1 MDTKDL
7 QFETSKDEKDLIT
20 LKASVSKDAYNSEL
34 QKQIEYYKP
43 KVNIKGFRV
52 GHAPN
57 DIVYSR
63 YKDALEGATNEILI
77 EEVWNTYS
85 DEKNAKS
92 LGTPKLSNMENKD
105 DGLHLTYEYYPI
117 PEFDLPDLASII
129 VEKDKYEVDDSV
141 VEEAYKLSLQRF
153 SQYAESDLKS
163 EIGDRVYVKIEF
175 DDDKYK
181 KYNKELTVVAKD
193 GENES
198 VFSKNAIGIKKGDKK
213 LITTYIDGREAT
225 LIMEILK
232 VEKPDM
238 KDDSKEEDRNKV
250 KESLK
255 EHLIKRA
262 EERANY
268 NLINKTLFDK
278 LLETVN
284 MEIPKGYYEEELKRA
299 LDDFEKSIANNG
311 MSKTEFLISV
321 AKTED
326 AIKKEYEENVRKQIT
341 FDLIMAKLAD
351 IHKDSIN
358 INEDKAKEYANRM
371 YQYQSYLGLTKRPK
385 EEQQNIINYIMR
397 DAQNR
402 ATSEAILE
410 YIKEHVQINEKDSGK
425 FVPEESD
432 IWAGY

>member
-43 KVNIKGFRV
+43 KVNIKGFRI

-63 YKDALEGATNEILI
+63 YRDALEGATNEILI

-92 LGTPKLSNMENKD
+92 MGTPKLSNMENKD

-117 PEFDLPDLASII
+117 PEFDLPDLASIV

-181 KYNKELTVVAKD
+181 KYNKELTVAARD

-198 VFSKNAIGIKKGDKK
+198 VFSKNSIGVKKSDKK
-213 LITTYIDGREAT
+213 LITTYIDGRETT

-268 NLINKTLFDK
+268 NLVNKTLFDK
-278 LLETVN
+278 LLGEVN

-299 LDDFEKSIANNG
+299 LDDFEKSVSNNG

-326 AIKKEYEENVRKQIT
+326 MIKKEYEENVRKQIT

-351 IHKDSIN
+351 TYKDSIN

-425 FVPEESD
+425 FVPEEND

>member
-34 QKQIEYYKP
+34 TKQIEYYKP
-43 KVNIKGFRV
+43 KVNIRGFRV

-92 LGTPKLSNMENKD
+92 MGTPKLSNMENKE

-117 PEFDLPDLASII
+117 PEFDLPDLASIV
-129 VEKDKYEVDDSV
+129 VEKDKYEVDDNV

-153 SQYAESDLKS
+153 SQYVESDLKS

-181 KYNKELTVVAKD
+181 KYNKELTVIAKD

-198 VFSKNAIGIKKGDKK
+198 VFSKNSIEVKKGDKK

-268 NLINKTLFDK
+268 NLVNKTLFDK

-311 MSKTEFLISV
+311 MNKTEFLISV

-326 AIKKEYEENVRKQIT
+326 TIKKEYEENVRKQIT

-351 IHKDSIN
+351 TYKDSIN

-385 EEQQNIINYIMR
+385 EEQQNIINYIMK

-425 FVPEESD
+425 FVPEEND

>member
-34 QKQIEYYKP
+34 KKQIEYYKP

-77 EEVWNTYS
+77 EEVWNAYS

-92 LGTPKLSNMENKD
+92 MGTPKLSNMENKE

-117 PEFDLPDLASII
+117 PEFDLPDLASIV
-129 VEKDKYEVDDSV
+129 VEKDKYEVDDNV

-153 SQYAESDLKS
+153 SQYVESDLKS

-181 KYNKELTVVAKD
+181 KYNKELTVIAKD

-198 VFSKNAIGIKKGDKK
+198 VFSKNSIEVKKGDKK

-268 NLINKTLFDK
+268 NLVNKTLFDK

-311 MSKTEFLISV
+311 MNKTEFLISV

-351 IHKDSIN
+351 TYKDSIN

-385 EEQQNIINYIMR
+385 EEQQNIINYIMK

-425 FVPEESD
+425 FVPEEND

>member
-63 YKDALEGATNEILI
+63 YRDALEGATNEILI

-92 LGTPKLSNMENKD
+92 MGTPKLSNMENKD

-117 PEFDLPDLASII
+117 PEFDLPDLASIV

-181 KYNKELTVVAKD
+181 KYNKELTVAARD

-198 VFSKNAIGIKKGDKK
+198 VFSKNSIGVKKSDKK
-213 LITTYIDGREAT
+213 LITTYVDGRETT

-268 NLINKTLFDK
+268 NLVNKTLFDK

-299 LDDFEKSIANNG
+299 LDDFEKSVANNG

-326 AIKKEYEENVRKQIT
+326 MIKKEYEENVKKQIT

-351 IHKDSIN
+351 TYKDSIN

-425 FVPEESD
+425 FVPEEND

>member
-7 QFETSKDEKDLIT
+7 QFEISKDEKDLIT

-63 YKDALEGATNEILI
+63 YRDALEGATNEILI

-92 LGTPKLSNMENKD
+92 MGTPKLSNMENKD

-117 PEFDLPDLASII
+117 PEFDLPDLASIV
-129 VEKDKYEVDDSV
+129 VEKDKYEVDDGV

-181 KYNKELTVVAKD
+181 KYNKELTVAARD

-198 VFSKNAIGIKKGDKK
+198 VFSKNSIGVKKGDKK
-213 LITTYIDGREAT
+213 LITTYIDGRETT

-268 NLINKTLFDK
+268 NLVNKTLFDK
-278 LLETVN
+278 LLGTVN
-284 MEIPKGYYEEELKRA
+284 IEIPKGYYEEELKRA
-299 LDDFEKSIANNG
+299 LDDFEKSVANNG

-326 AIKKEYEENVRKQIT
+326 MIKKEYEENVRKQIT

-351 IHKDSIN
+351 TYKDSIN

-425 FVPEESD
+425 FVPEEND
-432 IWAGY
+432 IWASY

>member
-20 LKASVSKDAYNSEL
+20 LKASVSKEAYDSEL
-34 QKQIEYYKP
+34 KKQIEYYKP

-63 YKDALEGATNEILI
+63 YKGALEGATNEILI

-85 DEKNAKS
+85 EEKNAKS
-92 LGTPKLSNMENKD
+92 MGTPKLSNMENKD
-105 DGLHLTYEYYPI
+105 GELHLTYEYYPI

-141 VEEAYKLSLQRF
+141 VEQAYKLSLQRF
-153 SQYAESDLKS
+153 SQFSESDLKS

-198 VFSKNAIGIKKGDKK
+198 VFSKNSIGVKKSDKK
-213 LITTYIDGREAT
+213 LITTYIDGRETT

-238 KDDSKEEDRNKV
+238 KDDSKEEDRNRV

-255 EHLIKRA
+255 EHLINRA

-268 NLINKTLFDK
+268 NLVNKTLFDK
-278 LLETVN
+278 MLDMVN

-299 LDDFEKSIANNG
+299 LEDFEKSISNNG

-326 AIKKEYEENVRKQIT
+326 TIKKEYEDNVKKQIT

-351 IHKDSIN
+351 TYKDSIN

-402 ATSEAILE
+402 ATSEAILD
-410 YIKEHVQINEKDSGK
+410 YIKEHVQINEKDCEK
-425 FVPEESD
+425 FVPEEND

>member
-63 YKDALEGATNEILI
+63 YRDALEGATNEILI

-92 LGTPKLSNMENKD
+92 MGTPKLSNMENKD

-117 PEFDLPDLASII
+117 PEFDLPDLASIV
-129 VEKDKYEVDDSV
+129 VEKDKYEVDDNV

-181 KYNKELTVVAKD
+181 KYNKELTVAARD

-198 VFSKNAIGIKKGDKK
+198 VFSKNSIGVKKGDKK
-213 LITTYIDGREAT
+213 LITTYIDGRETT

-262 EERANY
+262 EKRANY
-268 NLINKTLFDK
+268 NLVNKTLFDK
-278 LLETVN
+278 LLGTVN
-284 MEIPKGYYEEELKRA
+284 TEIPKGYYEEELKRA
-299 LDDFEKSIANNG
+299 LEDFEKSVANNG

-326 AIKKEYEENVRKQIT
+326 MIKKEYEENVRKQIT

-351 IHKDSIN
+351 TYKDSIN

-410 YIKEHVQINEKDSGK
+410 YIKEHVQINEKASGK
-425 FVPEESD
+425 FVPEEND

>member
-63 YKDALEGATNEILI
+63 YKDALESATNEILI

-117 PEFDLPDLASII
+117 PEFDLPDLASIV
-129 VEKDKYEVDDSV
+129 VEKDKYEVDDRV

-268 NLINKTLFDK
+268 NLVNKTLFDK

>member
-43 KVNIKGFRV
+43 KVNIKGFRI

-63 YKDALEGATNEILI
+63 YRDALEGATNEILI

-92 LGTPKLSNMENKD
+92 MGTPKLSNMENKD

-117 PEFDLPDLASII
+117 PEFDLPDLASIV

-181 KYNKELTVVAKD
+181 KYNKELTVAARD

-198 VFSKNAIGIKKGDKK
+198 VFSKNSIGVKKGDKK
-213 LITTYIDGREAT
+213 LITTYIDGRETT

-268 NLINKTLFDK
+268 NLVNKTLFDK
-278 LLETVN
+278 LLGTVN
-284 MEIPKGYYEEELKRA
+284 IEIPKGYYEEELKRA
-299 LDDFEKSIANNG
+299 LDDFEKSVSNNG

-326 AIKKEYEENVRKQIT
+326 MIKKEYEENVRKQIT

-351 IHKDSIN
+351 TYKDSIN

-425 FVPEESD
+425 FVPEEND

>member
-117 PEFDLPDLASII
+117 PEFDLPDLASIV

-153 SQYAESDLKS
+153 SQYAESDFKS

-268 NLINKTLFDK
+268 NLVNKTLFDK

-371 YQYQSYLGLTKRPK
+371 YQYQNYLGLTKRPK

>member
-43 KVNIKGFRV
+43 KVNIKGFRI

-63 YKDALEGATNEILI
+63 YRDALEGATNEILI

-92 LGTPKLSNMENKD
+92 MGTPKLSNMENKD

-117 PEFDLPDLASII
+117 PEFDLPDLASIV

-181 KYNKELTVVAKD
+181 KYNKELTVAARD

-198 VFSKNAIGIKKGDKK
+198 VFSKNSIGVKKSDKK
-213 LITTYIDGREAT
+213 LITTYIDGRETT

-268 NLINKTLFDK
+268 NLVNKTLFDK
-278 LLETVN
+278 LLGTVN

-299 LDDFEKSIANNG
+299 LDDFEKSVANNG

-326 AIKKEYEENVRKQIT
+326 MIKKEYEENVRKQIT

-351 IHKDSIN
+351 TYKDSIN

-425 FVPEESD
+425 FVPEEND

>member
-34 QKQIEYYKP
+34 TKQIEYYKP
-43 KVNIKGFRV
+43 KVNIRGFRV

-63 YKDALEGATNEILI
+63 YKDALEGATNEVLI

-92 LGTPKLSNMENKD
+92 MGTPKLSNMENKE

-117 PEFDLPDLASII
+117 PEFDLPDLASIV
-129 VEKDKYEVDDSV
+129 VEKDKYEVDDNV

-153 SQYAESDLKS
+153 SQYVESDLKS

-181 KYNKELTVVAKD
+181 KYNKELTVIAKD

-198 VFSKNAIGIKKGDKK
+198 VFSKNSIEVKKGDKK

-268 NLINKTLFDK
+268 NLVNKTLFDK

-311 MSKTEFLISV
+311 MNKTEFLISV

-351 IHKDSIN
+351 TYKDSIN

-385 EEQQNIINYIMR
+385 EEQQNIINYIMK

-425 FVPEESD
+425 FVPEEND

>member
-34 QKQIEYYKP
+34 TKQIEYYKP
-43 KVNIKGFRV
+43 KVNIRGFRV

-92 LGTPKLSNMENKD
+92 MGTPKLSNMENKE

-117 PEFDLPDLASII
+117 PEFDLPDLASIV
-129 VEKDKYEVDDSV
+129 VEKDKYEVDDNV

-153 SQYAESDLKS
+153 SQYVESDLKS

-181 KYNKELTVVAKD
+181 KYNKELTVIAKD

-198 VFSKNAIGIKKGDKK
+198 VFSKNSIGVKKGDKK
-213 LITTYIDGREAT
+213 LITTYIDGRETT

-232 VEKPDM
+232 IEKPDM

-268 NLINKTLFDK
+268 NLVNKTLFDK

-311 MSKTEFLISV
+311 MNKTEFLISV

-351 IHKDSIN
+351 TYKDSIN

-385 EEQQNIINYIMR
+385 EEQQNIINYIMK

-425 FVPEESD
+425 FVPEEND

>member
-63 YKDALEGATNEILI
+63 YRDALEGATNEILI

-92 LGTPKLSNMENKD
+92 MGTPKLSNMENKD

-117 PEFDLPDLASII
+117 PEFDLPDLASIV

-181 KYNKELTVVAKD
+181 KYNKELTVAARD

-198 VFSKNAIGIKKGDKK
+198 IFSKNSIGVKKSDKK
-213 LITTYIDGREAT
+213 LITTYVDGRETT

-268 NLINKTLFDK
+268 NLVNKTLFDK
-278 LLETVN
+278 LLGTVN

-299 LDDFEKSIANNG
+299 LDDFEKSVANNG

-326 AIKKEYEENVRKQIT
+326 MIKKEYEENVKKQIT

-351 IHKDSIN
+351 TYKDSIN

-425 FVPEESD
+425 FVPEEND

>member
-34 QKQIEYYKP
+34 TKQIEYYKP

-77 EEVWNTYS
+77 EEVWNAYS

-92 LGTPKLSNMENKD
+92 MGTPKLSNMENKE

-117 PEFDLPDLASII
+117 PEFDLPDLASIV
-129 VEKDKYEVDDSV
+129 VEKDKYEVDDNV

-153 SQYAESDLKS
+153 SQYVESDLKS

-181 KYNKELTVVAKD
+181 KYNKELTVIAKD

-198 VFSKNAIGIKKGDKK
+198 IFSKNSIEVKKGDKK

-268 NLINKTLFDK
+268 NLVNKTLFDK

-311 MSKTEFLISV
+311 MNKTEFLISV

-351 IHKDSIN
+351 TYKDSIN

-385 EEQQNIINYIMR
+385 EEQQNIINYIMK

-425 FVPEESD
+425 FVPEEND

>member
-1 MDTKDL
+1 MDIKDL
-7 QFETSKDEKDLIT
+7 QFETSKDEKDLTT
-20 LKASVSKDAYNSEL
+20 LKASVSKEAYDKEL

-63 YKDALEGATNEILI
+63 YKDALQGATNEILI

-85 DEKNAKS
+85 EEKNAKS
-92 LGTPKLSNMENKD
+92 LGTPKLSNMENKE
-105 DGLHLTYEYYPI
+105 DGLYLTYEYYAI
-117 PEFDLPDLASII
+117 PEFDLPDLASIT
-129 VEKDKYEVDDSV
+129 VEKDKYEVDDSA
-141 VEEAYKLSLQRF
+141 VENAYKLSLKRF
-153 SQYAESDLKS
+153 AQYKESDFKS
-163 EIGDRVYVKIEF
+163 EMGDKIFIKIEF

-181 KYNKELTVVAKD
+181 KYNKELTVIAKD

-198 VFSKNAIGIKKGDKK
+198 VFSKNSVGVKKGDKK
-213 LITTYIDGREAT
+213 LITTYIDEREAT

-232 VEKPDM
+232 VEKPDT
-238 KDDSKEEDRNKV
+238 KDDSKEEDKNKV

-268 NLINKTLFDK
+268 NLVNKTLFDK
-278 LLETVN
+278 LIGMVN

-299 LDDFEKSIANNG
+299 LDDFEKSILNNG
-311 MSKTEFLISV
+311 MSKTEFLISI
-321 AKTED
+321 AKTEEE
-326 AIKKEYEENVRKQIT
+326 IKKEYEENVKKQII

-351 IHKDSIN
+351 TYKDSIT
-358 INEDKAKEYANRM
+358 INEDKAKEYANKM
-371 YQYQSYLGLTKRPK
+371 YQYQSYLGLAKRPK

-410 YIKEHVQINEKDSGK
+410 YVKEHVQINEKDSEK
-425 FVPEESD
+425 FIPDESD

>member
-34 QKQIEYYKP
+34 TKQIEYYKP
-43 KVNIKGFRV
+43 KVNIRGFRV

-77 EEVWNTYS
+77 EEVWNAYS

-92 LGTPKLSNMENKD
+92 MGTPKLSNMENKE

-117 PEFDLPDLASII
+117 PEFDLPDLASIV
-129 VEKDKYEVDDSV
+129 VEKDKYEVDDNV

-153 SQYAESDLKS
+153 SQYVESDLKS

-181 KYNKELTVVAKD
+181 KYNKELTVIAKD

-198 VFSKNAIGIKKGDKK
+198 VFSKNSIGVKKGDKK

-268 NLINKTLFDK
+268 NLVNKTLFDK

-311 MSKTEFLISV
+311 MNKTEFLISV

-351 IHKDSIN
+351 TYKDSIN

-385 EEQQNIINYIMR
+385 EEQQNIINYIMK

-425 FVPEESD
+425 FVPEEND

>member
-1 MDTKDL
+1 MDIKDL
-7 QFETSKDEKDLIT
+7 QFETSKDEKDLVTI
-20 LKASVSKDAYNSEL
+20 KASVSKDAYDKEL

-63 YKDALEGATNEILI
+63 YKDALESAANEVLI
-77 EEVWNTYS
+77 EEVWNSYS
-85 DEKNAKS
+85 EEKNAKS
-92 LGTPKLSNMENKD
+92 MGTPKLSNLENNEN
-105 DGLHLTYEYYPI
+105 GLRLTYEYYPI
-117 PEFDLPDLASII
+117 PEFDLPDLASIT
-129 VEKDKYEVDDSV
+129 VEKDKYEVDDNV
-141 VEEAYKLSLQRF
+141 VEEAYKLSLKRF
-153 SQYAESDLKS
+153 SQYVESDLKS
-163 EIGDRVYVKIEF
+163 EIGDRVYVKIDF

-181 KYNKELTVVAKD
+181 KYNKELTLVASD
-193 GENES
+193 NENES
-198 VFSKNAIGIKKGDKK
+198 IFSKNSIGVKKGDKK
-213 LITTYIDGREAT
+213 LITTYIDERETT

-255 EHLIKRA
+255 THLIKRA
-262 EERANY
+262 EERENY

-278 LLETVN
+278 LLASVN

-299 LDDFEKSIANNG
+299 LEDFEKSVANNG

-321 AKTED
+321 AKTEEN
-326 AIKKEYEENVRKQIT
+326 IEKEYEDSVKKQIT

-351 IHKDSIN
+351 TYKDSIT
-358 INEDKAKEYANRM
+358 INEDKAKEYANKM

-410 YIKEHVQINEKDSGK
+410 YVKEHVQINEKNAGK
-425 FVPEESD
+425 FVPNEND
-432 IWAGY
+432 VWTGY

>member
-1 MDTKDL
+1 MDIKDL
-7 QFETSKDEKDLIT
+7 QFETSKDEKDLVTI
-20 LKASVSKDAYNSEL
+20 KASVSKDAYDKEL

-63 YKDALEGATNEILI
+63 YKDALESAANEVLI
-77 EEVWNTYS
+77 EEVWNSYS
-85 DEKNAKS
+85 EEKNAKS
-92 LGTPKLSNMENKD
+92 MGTPKLSNLENNEN
-105 DGLHLTYEYYPI
+105 GLRLTYEYYPI
-117 PEFDLPDLASII
+117 PEFDLPDLASIT
-129 VEKDKYEVDDSV
+129 VEKDKYEVDDNV
-141 VEEAYKLSLQRF
+141 VEEAYKLSLKRF
-153 SQYAESDLKS
+153 SQYVESDLKS
-163 EIGDRVYVKIEF
+163 EIGDRVYVKIDF

-181 KYNKELTVVAKD
+181 KYNKELTLVASD
-193 GENES
+193 NENES
-198 VFSKNAIGIKKGDKK
+198 IFSKNSIGVKKGDKK
-213 LITTYIDGREAT
+213 LITTYIDERETT

-255 EHLIKRA
+255 THLIKRA
-262 EERANY
+262 EERENY

-278 LLETVN
+278 LLASVN

-299 LDDFEKSIANNG
+299 LEDFEKSVANNG

-321 AKTED
+321 AKTEEN
-326 AIKKEYEENVRKQIT
+326 IEKEYEDSVKKQIT

-351 IHKDSIN
+351 TYKDSIT
-358 INEDKAKEYANRM
+358 INEDKAKEYANKM

-410 YIKEHVQINEKDSGK
+410 YVKEHVQINEKSAGK
-425 FVPEESD
+425 FVPNEND
-432 IWAGY
+432 VWTGY

>member
-34 QKQIEYYKP
+34 TKQIEYYKP

-92 LGTPKLSNMENKD
+92 MGTPKLSNMENKE

-117 PEFDLPDLASII
+117 PEFDLPDLASIV
-129 VEKDKYEVDDSV
+129 VEKDKYEVDDNV

-153 SQYAESDLKS
+153 SQYVESDLKS

-181 KYNKELTVVAKD
+181 KYNKELTVIAKD

-198 VFSKNAIGIKKGDKK
+198 VFSKNSIEVKKGDKK

-268 NLINKTLFDK
+268 NLVNKTLFDK

-311 MSKTEFLISV
+311 MNKTEFLISV

-351 IHKDSIN
+351 TYKDSIN

-385 EEQQNIINYIMR
+385 EEQQSIINYIMK

-425 FVPEESD
+425 FVPEEND

>member
-34 QKQIEYYKP
+34 TKQIEYYKP
-43 KVNIKGFRV
+43 KVNIRGFRV

-77 EEVWNTYS
+77 EEVWNAYS

-92 LGTPKLSNMENKD
+92 MGTPKLSNMENKE

-117 PEFDLPDLASII
+117 PEFDLPDLASIV
-129 VEKDKYEVDDSV
+129 VEKDKYEVDDNV

-153 SQYAESDLKS
+153 SQYVESDLKS

-181 KYNKELTVVAKD
+181 KYNKELTVIAKD

-198 VFSKNAIGIKKGDKK
+198 VFSKNSIEVKKDDKK

-268 NLINKTLFDK
+268 NLVNKTLFDK

-311 MSKTEFLISV
+311 MNKTEFLISV

-351 IHKDSIN
+351 TYKDSIN

-385 EEQQNIINYIMR
+385 EEQQNIINYIMK

-425 FVPEESD
+425 FVPEEND

>member
-34 QKQIEYYKP
+34 TKQIEYYKP
-43 KVNIKGFRV
+43 KVNIRGFRV

-92 LGTPKLSNMENKD
+92 MGTPKLSNMENKE

-117 PEFDLPDLASII
+117 PEFDLPDLASIV
-129 VEKDKYEVDDSV
+129 VEKDKYEVDDNV

-153 SQYAESDLKS
+153 SQYVESDLKS

-181 KYNKELTVVAKD
+181 KYNKELTVIAKD

-198 VFSKNAIGIKKGDKK
+198 IFSKNSIEVKKGDKK

-268 NLINKTLFDK
+268 NLVNKTLFDK

-311 MSKTEFLISV
+311 MNKTEFLISV

-351 IHKDSIN
+351 TYKDSIN

-385 EEQQNIINYIMR
+385 EEQQNIINYIMK

-425 FVPEESD
+425 FVPEEND

>member
-34 QKQIEYYKP
+34 TKQIEYYKP
-43 KVNIKGFRV
+43 KVNIRGFRV

-77 EEVWNTYS
+77 EEVWNAYS

-92 LGTPKLSNMENKD
+92 MGTPKLSNMENKE

-117 PEFDLPDLASII
+117 PEFDLPDLASIV
-129 VEKDKYEVDDSV
+129 VEKDKYEVDDNV

-153 SQYAESDLKS
+153 SQYVESDLKS

-181 KYNKELTVVAKD
+181 KYNKELTVIAKD

-198 VFSKNAIGIKKGDKK
+198 VFSKNSIEVKKGDKK

-268 NLINKTLFDK
+268 NLVNKTLFDK

-311 MSKTEFLISV
+311 MNKTEFLISV

-351 IHKDSIN
+351 TYKDSIN

-385 EEQQNIINYIMR
+385 EEQQNIINYIMK

-425 FVPEESD
+425 FVPEEND

>member
-34 QKQIEYYKP
+34 TKQIEYYKP

-77 EEVWNTYS
+77 EEVWNAYS

-92 LGTPKLSNMENKD
+92 MGTPKLSNMENKE

-117 PEFDLPDLASII
+117 PEFDLPDLASIV
-129 VEKDKYEVDDSV
+129 VEKDKYEVDDNV

-153 SQYAESDLKS
+153 SQYVESDLKS

-181 KYNKELTVVAKD
+181 KYNKELTVIAKD

-198 VFSKNAIGIKKGDKK
+198 IFSKNSIGVKKGDKK

-268 NLINKTLFDK
+268 NLVNKTLFDK

-311 MSKTEFLISV
+311 MNKTEFLISV

-351 IHKDSIN
+351 TYKDSIN

-385 EEQQNIINYIMR
+385 EEQQNIINYIMK

-425 FVPEESD
+425 FVPEEND

>member
-63 YKDALEGATNEILI
+63 YRDALEGATNEILI

-92 LGTPKLSNMENKD
+92 MGTPKLSNMENKD

-117 PEFDLPDLASII
+117 PEFDLPDLASIV

-181 KYNKELTVVAKD
+181 KYNKELTVAARD

-198 VFSKNAIGIKKGDKK
+198 VFSKNSIGVKKSDKK
-213 LITTYIDGREAT
+213 LITTYVDGRETT

-268 NLINKTLFDK
+268 NLVNKTLFDK

-299 LDDFEKSIANNG
+299 LDDFEKSVANNG

-326 AIKKEYEENVRKQIT
+326 MIKKEYEENVRKQIT

-351 IHKDSIN
+351 TYKDSIN

-425 FVPEESD
+425 FVPEEND

>member
-117 PEFDLPDLASII
+117 PEFDLPDLASIV

-198 VFSKNAIGIKKGDKK
+198 VFSKNAIGVKKEDKK

-238 KDDSKEEDRNKV
+238 KDDSKEEERNKV

-268 NLINKTLFDK
+268 NLVNKTLFDK

-311 MSKTEFLISV
+311 MNKIEFLISV

-371 YQYQSYLGLTKRPK
+371 YQYQNYLGLTKRPK

>member
-63 YKDALEGATNEILI
+63 YRDALEGATNEILI

-92 LGTPKLSNMENKD
+92 MGTPKLSNMENKD

-117 PEFDLPDLASII
+117 PEFDLPDLASIV

-181 KYNKELTVVAKD
+181 KYNKELTVAARD

-198 VFSKNAIGIKKGDKK
+198 VFSKNSIGVKKSDKK
-213 LITTYIDGREAT
+213 LITTYVDGRETT

-268 NLINKTLFDK
+268 NLVNKTLFDK

-299 LDDFEKSIANNG
+299 LEDFEKSVANNG

-326 AIKKEYEENVRKQIT
+326 MIKKEYEENVRKQIT
-341 FDLIMAKLAD
+341 FDMIMVKLAD
-351 IHKDSIN
+351 TYKDSIN

-425 FVPEESD
+425 FVPEEND

>member
-20 LKASVSKDAYNSEL
+20 LKALVSKDAYNSEL

-63 YKDALEGATNEILI
+63 YRDALEGATNEILI

-92 LGTPKLSNMENKD
+92 MGTPKLSNMENKD

-117 PEFDLPDLASII
+117 PEFDLPDLASIV

-181 KYNKELTVVAKD
+181 KYNKELTVAARD

-198 VFSKNAIGIKKGDKK
+198 VFSKNSIGVKKGDKK
-213 LITTYIDGREAT
+213 LITTYIDGRETT

-268 NLINKTLFDK
+268 NLVNKTLFDK
-278 LLETVN
+278 LLGTVN
-284 MEIPKGYYEEELKRA
+284 TEIPKGYYEEELKRA
-299 LDDFEKSIANNG
+299 LEDFEKSVANNG

-326 AIKKEYEENVRKQIT
+326 MIKKEYEENVRKQIT

-351 IHKDSIN
+351 TYKDSIN

-425 FVPEESD
+425 FVPEEND

>member
-63 YKDALEGATNEILI
+63 YRDALEGATNEILI

-92 LGTPKLSNMENKD
+92 MGTPKLSNMENKD

-117 PEFDLPDLASII
+117 PEFDLPDLASIV

-181 KYNKELTVVAKD
+181 KYNKELTVAARD

-198 VFSKNAIGIKKGDKK
+198 VFSKNSIGVKKSDKK
-213 LITTYIDGREAT
+213 LITTYVDGRETT

-268 NLINKTLFDK
+268 NLVNKTLFDK

-299 LDDFEKSIANNG
+299 LDDFEQSVANNG

-326 AIKKEYEENVRKQIT
+326 MIKKEYEENVRKQIT

-351 IHKDSIN
+351 TYKDSIN

-425 FVPEESD
+425 FVPEEND

>member
-43 KVNIKGFRV
+43 KVNIKGFRI

-63 YKDALEGATNEILI
+63 YRDALEGATNEILI

-92 LGTPKLSNMENKD
+92 MGTPKLSNMENKD

-117 PEFDLPDLASII
+117 PEFDLPDLASIV

-175 DDDKYK
+175 DDDKYN
-181 KYNKELTVVAKD
+181 KYNKELTVAARD

-198 VFSKNAIGIKKGDKK
+198 VFSKNSIGVKKGDKK
-213 LITTYIDGREAT
+213 LITTYIDGRETT

-268 NLINKTLFDK
+268 NLVNKTLFDK
-278 LLETVN
+278 LLGTVN

-299 LDDFEKSIANNG
+299 LDDFEKSVSNNG

-326 AIKKEYEENVRKQIT
+326 MIKKEYEENVRKQIT

-351 IHKDSIN
+351 TYKDSIN

-425 FVPEESD
+425 FVPEEND

>member
-34 QKQIEYYKP
+34 TKQIEYYKP
-43 KVNIKGFRV
+43 KVNIRGFRV

-77 EEVWNTYS
+77 EEVWNAYS

-92 LGTPKLSNMENKD
+92 MGTPKLSNMENKE

-117 PEFDLPDLASII
+117 PEFDLPDLASIV
-129 VEKDKYEVDDSV
+129 VEKDKYEVDDNV

-153 SQYAESDLKS
+153 SQYVESDLKS

-181 KYNKELTVVAKD
+181 KYNKELTVIAKD

-198 VFSKNAIGIKKGDKK
+198 IFSKNSIEVKKGDKK

-268 NLINKTLFDK
+268 NLVNKTLFDK

-311 MSKTEFLISV
+311 MNKTEFLISV

-351 IHKDSIN
+351 TYKDSIN

-385 EEQQNIINYIMR
+385 EEQQNIINYIMK

-425 FVPEESD
+425 FVPEEND

>member
-63 YKDALEGATNEILI
+63 YRDALEGATNEILI

-92 LGTPKLSNMENKD
+92 MGTPKLSNMENKD

-117 PEFDLPDLASII
+117 PEFDLPDLASIV

-181 KYNKELTVVAKD
+181 KYNKELTVAARD

-198 VFSKNAIGIKKGDKK
+198 VFSKNSIGVKKSDKK
-213 LITTYIDGREAT
+213 LITTYIDGRETT

-268 NLINKTLFDK
+268 NLVNKTLFDK
-278 LLETVN
+278 LLGTVN

-299 LDDFEKSIANNG
+299 LDDFEKSVANNG

-326 AIKKEYEENVRKQIT
+326 MIKKEYEENVKKQIT

-351 IHKDSIN
+351 TYKDSIN

-425 FVPEESD
+425 FVPEEND

>member
-34 QKQIEYYKP
+34 TKQIEYYKP
-43 KVNIKGFRV
+43 KVNIRGFRV

-63 YKDALEGATNEILI
+63 YKDALEGATNEVLI

-85 DEKNAKS
+85 DEKKAKS
-92 LGTPKLSNMENKD
+92 MGTPKLSNMENKE

-117 PEFDLPDLASII
+117 PEFDLPDLASIV
-129 VEKDKYEVDDSV
+129 VEKDKYEVDDNV

-153 SQYAESDLKS
+153 SQYVESDLKS

-181 KYNKELTVVAKD
+181 KYNKELTVIAKD

-198 VFSKNAIGIKKGDKK
+198 VFSKNSIEVKKGDKK

-255 EHLIKRA
+255 EHLTKRA

-268 NLINKTLFDK
+268 NLVNKTLFDK

-311 MSKTEFLISV
+311 MNKTEFLISV

-351 IHKDSIN
+351 TYKDSIN

-385 EEQQNIINYIMR
+385 EEQQNIINYIMK

-425 FVPEESD
+425 FVPEEND

>member
-34 QKQIEYYKP
+34 KKQIEYYKP
-43 KVNIKGFRV
+43 KVNIRGFRV

-92 LGTPKLSNMENKD
+92 MGTPKLSNMENKE

-117 PEFDLPDLASII
+117 PEFDLPDLALIV
-129 VEKDKYEVDDSV
+129 VEKDKYEVDDNV

-153 SQYAESDLKS
+153 SQYVESDLKS

-181 KYNKELTVVAKD
+181 KYNKELTVIAKD

-198 VFSKNAIGIKKGDKK
+198 IFSKNSIEVKKGDKK

-268 NLINKTLFDK
+268 NLVNKTLFDK

-311 MSKTEFLISV
+311 MNKTEFLISV

-326 AIKKEYEENVRKQIT
+326 SIKKEYEENVRKQIT

-351 IHKDSIN
+351 TYKDSIN

-385 EEQQNIINYIMR
+385 EEQQNIINYIMK

-425 FVPEESD
+425 FVPEEND

>member
-43 KVNIKGFRV
+43 KVNIKGFRI

-63 YKDALEGATNEILI
+63 YRDALEGATNEILI

-92 LGTPKLSNMENKD
+92 MGTPKLSNMENKD

-117 PEFDLPDLASII
+117 PEFDLPDLASIV

-163 EIGDRVYVKIEF
+163 EIGDRVYVKTEF

-181 KYNKELTVVAKD
+181 KYNKELTVAARD

-198 VFSKNAIGIKKGDKK
+198 VFSKNSIGVKKGDKK
-213 LITTYIDGREAT
+213 LITTYIDGRETT

-268 NLINKTLFDK
+268 NLVNKTLFDK
-278 LLETVN
+278 LLGTVN
-284 MEIPKGYYEEELKRA
+284 IEIPKGYYEEELKRA
-299 LDDFEKSIANNG
+299 LDDFEKSVSNNG

-326 AIKKEYEENVRKQIT
+326 MIKKEYEENVRKQIT

-351 IHKDSIN
+351 TYKDSIN

-425 FVPEESD
+425 FVPEEND